1 MGKASGYWSRNCIED
16 SLPDDGQENLVQTL
30 LLPNSA
36 ASFLWED
43 LDPLKSLK
51 YDIDEILYLFI
62 QNLVLAYSSGLW

>member
-1 MGKASGYWSRNCIED
+1 M
-16 SLPDDGQENLVQTL
+16 